1 MQINQGCAVNDFL
14 PIRVDKAL
22 AWLERSRDAWKD
34 KCKQAKLLLK
44 RQTFAAKR
52 LKEGRNAW
60 RLSSIQLKEE
70 LSQSKNII
78 SALRERIKNLE
89 SQAETFKIK
98 TTELKKKSSRRM
110 LI

>member
-1 MQINQGCAVNDFL
+1 MQINQGCAVSDFL

-22 AWLERSRDAWKD
+22 AWLERSRDTWKD
-34 KCKQAKLLLK
+34 KCSKAKLLLK

-70 LSQSKNII
+70 LSQSTNTI
-78 SALRERIKNLE
+78 STLREHIKNLE
-89 SQAETFKIK
+89 SQVETFRNK
-98 TTELKKKSSRRM
+98 TTD
-110 LI
+110 